1 MTHIDF
7 LANFLIKTFDFISS
21 IIGMIVI
28 FVTEDTLTLCI
39 VVLATVIFLIFA
51 VCKK

>member
-7 LANFLIKTFDFISS
+7 LAEWIIRMLDFISG
-21 IIGMIVI
+21 IIRMIVI